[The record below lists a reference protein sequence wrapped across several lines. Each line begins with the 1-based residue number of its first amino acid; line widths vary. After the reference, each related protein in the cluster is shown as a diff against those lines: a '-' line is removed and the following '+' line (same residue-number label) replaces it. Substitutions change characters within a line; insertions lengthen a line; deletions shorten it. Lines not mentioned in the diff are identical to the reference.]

1 MNHRRALEEVMDG
14 VCLLGEDH
22 EVEEEEGA
30 EEGVL
35 QLNTPEMTEEV
46 KRELEI
52 ITMRDYLDTKSFF
65 KVRALHPCNGI
76 GKSYQE
82 DTSQGIRGLL

>member
-1 MNHRRALEEVMDG
+1 
-14 VCLLGEDH
+14 
-22 EVEEEEGA
+22 
-30 EEGVL
+30 
-35 QLNTPEMTEEV
+35 MTEEV

-76 GKSYQE
+76 GKSNQE

>member
-14 VCLLGEDH
+14 VCLLGEGH

-35 QLNTPEMTEEV
+35 AAQYARNDGGGE
-46 KRELEI
+46 
-52 ITMRDYLDTKSFF
+52 
-65 KVRALHPCNGI
+65 AGI
-76 GKSYQE
+76 GNHNYA
-82 DTSQGIRGLL
+82 